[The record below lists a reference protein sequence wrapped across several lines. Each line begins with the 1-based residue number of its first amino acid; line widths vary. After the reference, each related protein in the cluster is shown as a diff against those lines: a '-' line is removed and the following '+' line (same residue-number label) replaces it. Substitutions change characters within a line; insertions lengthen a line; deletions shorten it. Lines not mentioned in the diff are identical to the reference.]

1 MHPFTSFTLL
11 YLPIILFSST
21 SLVSAVYT
29 VHSSLLYLR
38 TADRT
43 PLNLPS
49 LTPGTLTPLGAQQ
62 AFSVGQFFRQRYITG
77 ALSSS
82 TNTTSGLNEAPI
94 SGLKAD
100 VLDHGQ
106 VWVQSVE
113 EQWGVASAMAF
124 LQGFYPGLG
133 QGNGVSDEEGV
144 LGNGSYV
151 SLFAN
156 IIFSF
161 QGFYCLRKRR
171 PSRIEEGIHFEY
183 PHVFDL
189 FFLLHQK
196 CRIKTSISSVHIDT
210 SPPFRLPVSTTA
222 DSLVRLRLLNLHIS
236 APKLSRVQR
245 LRRNHIQH
253 PGFFPDGNGHPV
265 FLHGHW

>member
-11 YLPIILFSST
+11 YLLITLFSST
-21 SLVSAVYT
+21 PLVSAVYT
-29 VHSSLLYLR
+29 VHSSLLYFR

-43 PLNLPS
+43 PLNPPS
-49 LTPGTLTPLGAQQ
+49 LAPATLTPLGAQQ

-82 TNTTSGLNEAPI
+82 TNTTSGLNVAPI
-94 SGLKAD
+94 SGLNVD
-100 VLDHGQ
+100 VLDQAQ
-106 VWVQSVE
+106 VWAQSVE

-124 LQGFYPGLG
+124 LQGLYPGLS
-133 QGNGVSDEEGV
+133 QGDGVSDEEGV

-156 IIFSF
+156 IIFNS
-161 QGFYCLRKRR
+161 QGFYCRARKK
-171 PSRIEEGIHFEY
+171 SFRIGEGAY
-183 PHVFDL
+183 TPYVFGL

-196 CRIKTSISSVHIDT
+196 CHIKTSISSLNIDT
-210 SPPFRLPVSTTA
+210 SPPFRIPVSTTA

-236 APKLSRVQR
+236 ASKLSRVQR
-245 LRRNHIQH
+245 LRRSHIQY
-253 PGFFPDGNGHPV
+253 PGFFPNGNGHPI